1 MKKHLIFKAG
11 CILLLLGML
20 LAVCACDSTGDGEGT
35 KNPAETEIPKDPAIY
50 VIVRSDNGNKEETD
64 GAVRLRKYIR
74 ETLGIEIDLETD
86 WIKRGENVEDHR
98 FAHEIVFGD
107 TNRNESIAAYDALNV
122 GTPDLVDYSL
132 SSAGEHYV
140 IAASEGNVDDAVTQF
155 ISYLEANPDMLYNS
169 PIEMNDVRDHDFP
182 LDNITVHEDS
192 ITAYSA
198 IVYPIS
204 YNNMLI
210 ADVQSISDLIFR
222 SSGVRLPIYN
232 EKDNN
237 VPTDGKLIR
246 IGARADEGILNAG
259 SFSYVLD
266 FTENGII
273 LDSADM
279 YNDTRAMEALTTLL
293 ENGIAAGGTLVLD
306 DSCDVR
312 LENPADEP
320 RIEISAWLYGATELN
335 KEEQFAEVKDCGF
348 NQVILNKSHD
358 EELFHKHCKWL
369 AKYEL
374 KALWQDGGMYITDTM
389 LDSETTMDEYINID
403 ENSFLHA
410 DITWGSMLRDEPGA
424 QIFDL
429 LAEAYD
435 IYDAKTDDKIPYY
448 NLFPSYANEQQLGTK
463 TYAEHLKQFFDKVD
477 PQMYASVDIYPLNIS
492 YSINSDYFYNLDA
505 FATECRTRG
514 IPFGIYIQSV
524 SFAATKRT
532 PDEQEMRWQAYC
544 ALSFGAMDI
553 QYFTYCTPVSSTESF
568 KDALVDLNNEK
579 TDRWYGAQAVNKA
592 LNLMSDAYMQY
603 DNLGAYTVNPTDDGF
618 MKFAN
623 QYKDFDAIEKVT
635 VSDNKPVLI
644 GAFASD
650 TAEHSR
656 AFTCVDLGDPGLSVA
671 LPTEVT
677 VELTDATTATMY
689 YKDTVTTLTPDENGC
704 ITFKLYNGDGVFIT
718 LGN

>member
-1 MKKHLIFKAG
+1 MKKHLIFKVG
-11 CILLLLGML
+11 LILVLLGML
-20 LAVCACDSTGDGEGT
+20 FTVCACDSTDNGT
-35 KNPAETEIPKDPAIY
+35 TDTTETEAPKDPAIY
-50 VIVRSDNGNKEETD
+50 IIVRSDSGNKEETD

-98 FAHEIVFGD
+98 FAHEIIFGD
-107 TNRNESIAAYDALNV
+107 TNRNESIAAYNALNV
-122 GTPDLVDYSL
+122 GTSDLVDYSL
-132 SSAGEHYV
+132 ASAGDHYV
-140 IAASEGNVDDAVTQF
+140 IAASSGNVDDAVTQF
-155 ISYLEANPDMLYNS
+155 ISYLEANPDMLYTA
-169 PIEMNDVRDHDFP
+169 PIAMDDVRVHDFP
-182 LDNITVHEDS
+182 LDDITVFGES
-192 ITAYSA
+192 ITTFDA
-198 IVYPIS
+198 IVYPLS
-204 YNNMLI
+204 YNQQLI
-210 ADVQSISDLIFR
+210 ADVQHISDLIFHSCGIR
-222 SSGVRLPIYN
+222 IPLYN
-232 EKDNN
+232 EMDNH
-237 VPTDGKLIR
+237 VQTDGKFIR

-259 SFSYVLD
+259 SFSYVMD
-266 FTENGII
+266 ITDNGIL

-279 YNDTRAMEALTTLL
+279 YNDTRAIEALTTLL
-293 ENGIAAGGTLVLD
+293 ENGIAAGGTLALD

-320 RIEISAWLYGATELN
+320 RLEIAAWVYGAIALD
-335 KEEQFAEVKDCGF
+335 KEEQFAEIKDCGF
-348 NQVILNKSHD
+348 NQVIINKTSD
-358 EELFHKHCKWL
+358 AELFHKHCKWL

-374 KALWQDGGMYITDTM
+374 KALWQDGAMYISDTM
-389 LDSETTMDEYINID
+389 LDSETTMDDYINID
-403 ENSFLHA
+403 ENSFLHC

-463 TYAEHLKQFFDKVD
+463 TYEEHLKQFFDKVD
-477 PQMYASVDIYPLNIS
+477 PQLYASVDIYPLNIS

-544 ALSFGAMDI
+544 ALSFGAKDI
-553 QYFTYCTPVSSTESF
+553 QYFTYCTPISSTEDF

-579 TDRWYGAQAVNKA
+579 TERWYGAQSVNRA

-618 MKFAN
+618 MKFSN
-623 QYKDFDAIEKVT
+623 QYKDFDAIEQVT
-635 VSDNKPVLI
+635 VSDNRPVLI
-644 GAFASD
+644 GAFSSD

-677 VELTDATTATMY
+677 VKLTEATTATMY

-704 ITFKLYNGDGVFIT
+704 ITFKLYNGDGAFIT
-718 LGN
+718 LGK